1 MRSSSCTVV
10 AWEQQ
15 KSRVPWTTSW
25 VPERV
30 KLPSIICKGLKGGRQ
45 TEMPRNLSGVMTNPL
60 RRPALLLQHS
70 CLGCCRCCRCCS
82 TGPDRTAGWMDD
94 SSRPRQ
100 TRWKT
105 GRWQFGGLCQ
115 YQGPVWVKE
124 APRTTWGSLL
134 MGLLVQTQ
142 GSQKVGRSGL
152 SLPLWY
158 LGGTRYHLLMG
169 SRWGC
174 CTPCCIWYIWWG
186 LNW

>member
-15 KSRVPWTTSW
+15 KSRVPWTSW

-70 CLGCCRCCRCCS
+70 CLGRCRCCS

-100 TRWKT
+100 KDGRQADGNSVGCVNTRDQSELKKPLGQLGVLCLWVSWYKHR
-105 GRWQFGGLCQ
+105 GVRRWVG
-115 YQGPVWVKE
+115 QGCHCHC
-124 APRTTWGSLL
+124 
-134 MGLLVQTQ
+134 
-142 GSQKVGRSGL
+142 
-152 SLPLWY
+152 
-158 LGGTRYHLLMG
+158 GT
-169 SRWGC
+169 
-174 CTPCCIWYIWWG
+174 
-186 LNW
+186 